1 MKYVDEFGD
10 PDLAATLVEGIR
22 RRSTRPIRI
31 MEFCGTHTVAIFKH
45 GIRQLLPAT
54 IELLS
59 GPGCPVCVTA
69 NSDLD
74 WSIALAREPDVIVT
88 TFGDMVRVPGS
99 RSSLEQAKAEGGDV
113 RLVYS
118 PLDALRIARE
128 NPDRAVVFVGI
139 GFETTAPTI
148 AATVLQAE
156 EEGIG
161 NFFVVSLHKLTPPAM
176 KAILDLGESRLDG
189 VIGPGHVTTVIGSQ
203 AWEFVPRDYGLSCVV
218 TGFEP
223 LDVLQGIYTLV
234 ERIESEDPGVDNAYT
249 RSVRADGNQRALDL
263 MYEVF
268 EVCAADWRGI
278 GSIPDSGLAFK
289 GEFRRFAAWGRFDVD
304 PGPPEEPAGCI
315 CGDVIRGA
323 ARPTECPLFG
333 TVCTPPRPVG
343 PCMVSSEGTCAAYYR
358 YSGA

>member
-45 GIRQLLPAT
+45 GIRQLLPST
-54 IELLS
+54 IEMLS

-74 WSIALAREPDVIVT
+74 WAIALAREPDVIVT

-99 RSSLEQAKAEGGDV
+99 RSSLERAKADGGDV

-148 AATVLQAE
+148 AATVIQAE

-161 NFFVVSLHKLTPPAM
+161 NFFVLSLHKLTPPAM

-203 AWEFVPRDYGLSCVV
+203 AWEFVPREYGLSCVV
-218 TGFEP
+218 AGFEP

-234 ERIESEDPGVDNAYT
+234 GRIESEDPHVDNAYT
-249 RSVRADGNQRALDL
+249 RSVRAEGNRMALGL
-263 MYEVF
+263 MDEVF

-278 GSIPDSGLAFK
+278 GSIPDSGLAFNS
-289 GEFRRFAAWGRFDVD
+289 GFRRFAARERFDVD

-323 ARPTECPLFG
+323 ARPTDCPLFG
-333 TVCTPPRPVG
+333 TACTPSQPVG
-343 PCMVSSEGTCAAYYR
+343 PCMVSSEGTCAAYYL
-358 YSGA
+358 YSGE

>member
-1 MKYVDEFGD
+1 MRYVDEFGD
-10 PDLAATLVEGIR
+10 PDLAASLVGGIR

-45 GIRQLLPAT
+45 GIRQLLPST

-74 WSIALAREPDVIVT
+74 WAIALAGEPDVIVT

-99 RSSLEQAKAEGGDV
+99 RSSLEQAKADGADV

-118 PLDALRIARE
+118 PLDALHIARD
-128 NPDRAVVFVGI
+128 NPGRAVVFVGI

-161 NFFVVSLHKLTPPAM
+161 NFFVLSLHKLTPPAM
-176 KAILDLGESRLDG
+176 KAILDLGEVRLNG
-189 VIGPGHVTTVIGSQ
+189 VIGPGHVTTIIGSR

-218 TGFEP
+218 AGFEP
-223 LDVLQGIYTLV
+223 LDVLQGIYALV
-234 ERIESEDPGVDNAYT
+234 GRIEAEDPGVDNAYT
-249 RSVRADGNQRALDL
+249 RSVRAEGNRMALNL
-263 MYEVF
+263 MNEVF

-278 GSIPDSGLAFK
+278 GGIPDSGLAFK
-289 GEFRRFAAWGRFDVD
+289 GEFRHFAARDRFDVD

-333 TVCTPPRPVG
+333 TACTPARPVG

-358 YSGA
+358 YSGN

>member
-45 GIRQLLPAT
+45 GIRQLLPST
-54 IELLS
+54 IEMLS

-74 WSIALAREPDVIVT
+74 WAIALAREPDVIVT

-99 RSSLEQAKAEGGDV
+99 RSSLEQAKADGGDV

-128 NPDRAVVFVGI
+128 NPGRAVVFVGI

-148 AATVLQAE
+148 AATVIQAE
-156 EEGIG
+156 EEGID
-161 NFFVVSLHKLTPPAM
+161 NFFVLSLHKLTPPAM
-176 KAILDLGESRLDG
+176 RAILDLGECHLDG
-189 VIGPGHVTTVIGSQ
+189 VIGPGHVSTVIGSQ
-203 AWEFVPRDYGLSCVV
+203 AWAFVPREYGLSCVV
-218 TGFEP
+218 AGFEP

-234 ERIESEDPGVDNAYT
+234 KRIESEDPHVDNAYT
-249 RSVRADGNQRALDL
+249 RSVRAEGNRMALDL
-263 MYEVF
+263 MDEVF

-278 GSIPDSGLAFK
+278 GSIPESGLAFNS
-289 GEFRRFAAWGRFDVD
+289 EFRRFEAREHFDVH
-304 PGPPEEPAGCI
+304 PGPAQELAGCI

-333 TVCTPPRPVG
+333 TACTPPQPVG
-343 PCMVSSEGTCAAYYR
+343 PCMVSSEGTCAAYYL
-358 YSGA
+358 YSGE